1 MIEHGKKRGA
11 VKKTAEG
18 ELWRE
23 HFRQCRNTTSCLQR
37 LHLSHFIIW
46 NNFSPQDVCFCL
58 QVSHLAFV
66 SSSQFSNMIAYF
78 YQTGPSLRKG
88 CTQRLAFTI
97 FHTTCLRIAVT
108 TRPGLKTILWRVT
121 FEEKT
126 LSDSVDSV
134 CKRTRLD
141 WHLSN
146 TGYSFNCRSVLK

>member
-1 MIEHGKKRGA
+1 MPGWLAPYMYEVYTIQIILTTRWRNTENEENQRQMIEQHGKKRGA

-66 SSSQFSNMIAYF
+66 SSNFKPVFKYD
-78 YQTGPSLRKG
+78 
-88 CTQRLAFTI
+88 
-97 FHTTCLRIAVT
+97 CL
-108 TRPGLKTILWRVT
+108 L
-121 FEEKT
+121 
-126 LSDSVDSV
+126 
-134 CKRTRLD
+134 
-141 WHLSN
+141 LSN
-146 TGYSFNCRSVLK
+146 WPISQKRMHSKVGLYHISYHMSPNIKEHE